1 MGGIEMG
8 VIEMGP
14 GMAAVAIVFL
24 SLAAK
29 LYMSFGVR
37 VKQSGNGYEPLE
49 ALQDNASKA
58 QLNVAEYEGIFT
70 AIFLFLYIK
79 KADGLLVTI
88 VSIGAPLTQ
97 ALYFWGRV
105 ATGDPYPFSAIGAL
119 PRFVCMG
126 MMIYILWNEIGD
138 KSLGPGLA
146 ALKLLILSLAAK
158 LFMSFGIRVA
168 KVEGEKKENAS
179 SAQLNVAEYE
189 GIFTAIFLFL
199 YLKKADGLLVMIV
212 SIGVPLTQA
221 LYFWGRVATGSPM
234 PFSPIG
240 ALPRYVCMGISV
252 YILYNEIGNM
262 SVGPGLAAVAV
273 LFLSLA
279 AKLFMSFGIR
289 VANVEGEKK
298 QNASKAQLNVAE
310 YEGLFTAAL
319 LFLHVQKDAG
329 TLVTI
334 VSIGL
339 PLTQAIYFWGRVA
352 TGSPMPFSPI
362 GALPRYACMG
372 ILAYQLLTA
381 VN

>member
-138 KSLGPGLA
+138 KS
-146 ALKLLILSLAAK
+146 
-158 LFMSFGIRVA
+158 F
-168 KVEGEKKENAS
+168 
-179 SAQLNVAEYE
+179 
-189 GIFTAIFLFL
+189 
-199 YLKKADGLLVMIV
+199 
-212 SIGVPLTQA
+212 
-221 LYFWGRVATGSPM
+221 
-234 PFSPIG
+234 
-240 ALPRYVCMGISV
+240 
-252 YILYNEIGNM
+252 
-262 SVGPGLAAVAV
+262 GPGLAAVAV
-273 LFLSLA
+273 VFSTHSGTLLLGTRGNRQPNAFFAHWLSLA

>member
-70 AIFLFLYIK
+70 AIFLFLYLK

-97 ALYFWGRV
+97 ALY
-105 ATGDPYPFSAIGAL
+105 
-119 PRFVCMG
+119 
-126 MMIYILWNEIGD
+126 
-138 KSLGPGLA
+138 
-146 ALKLLILSLAAK
+146 LSLAAK

-199 YLKKADGLLVMIV
+199 YLKKADGLLVTIV
-212 SIGVPLTQA
+212 SIGAPLTQA
-221 LYFWGRVATGSPM
+221 LYFWGRVATGLGTRGNRQDPM